1 MVDIEYDQEKF
12 FQEEIAKIT
21 DETIKEK
28 LNKIKK
34 LVVARINLEKEFK
47 AEQNKLE
54 AKYESQYAP
63 LYQARS
69 DIINGKVSVNYE
81 DVKTVLPEVKVSQ
94 NENTETGIPDY
105 WLTCLKNSSQFGEII
120 NTKDEKIL
128 KHLTDITL
136 DYKENGNFT
145 LFFHFSSN
153 EYFSHTALTREFIMS
168 PDAHTIS
175 KIVSTKIEWANE
187 EVNPTV
193 AKKKKKVK
201 SKGKGEV
208 KTIVKLEEC
217 ESFFNFFKDYSAE
230 EQQKKLEN
238 KEENESEEEED
249 TNIYIEEEYDL
260 GIFIKDELIP
270 YSLEYYLDIVDEEG
284 DEEMEEDEDDMDDG
298 EDDGEE
304 EQKPKKKLF

>member
-1 MVDIEYDQEKF
+1 MVDTEYDQEKA
-12 FQEEIAKIT
+12 FQEELAKVT
-21 DETIKEK
+21 DDSIKEK

-34 LVVARINLEKEFK
+34 LVVQRINLEKDFK

-63 LYQARS
+63 LYEARS
-69 DIINGKVSVNYE
+69 GIINGRVTVNYE
-81 DVKTVLPEVKVSQ
+81 DVKAILPEVKITST
-94 NENTETGIPDY
+94 ENTETGIPDY
-105 WLTCLKNSSQFGEII
+105 WLICLKNSSQFGELI
-120 NTKDEKIL
+120 NNKDEKVL

-145 LFFHFSSN
+145 LFFHFSPN
-153 EYFSHTALTREFIMS
+153 EFFKHEILSREFLMDI
-168 PDAHTIS
+168 AHNIS

-187 EVNPTV
+187 EVNPTI

-201 SKGKGEV
+201 SKGKSEV

-217 ESFFNFFKDYSAE
+217 ESFFNFFKDYNAE
-230 EQQKKLEN
+230 DIKN
-238 KEENESEEEED
+238 KEIKEDQESEEEED
-249 TNIYIEEEYDL
+249 QNMYIEEEYDL

-284 DEEMEEDEDDMDDG
+284 DEEMEEDEDDLDDG
-298 EDDGEE
+298 EDDDEE
-304 EQKPKKKLF
+304 AKPKKKLF

>member
-1 MVDIEYDQEKF
+1 MVDTEYDQEKA
-12 FQEEIAKIT
+12 FQEELSKIT
-21 DETIKEK
+21 DESIKEK

-34 LVVARINLEKEFK
+34 LVVARINLEKDFK

-63 LYQARS
+63 LYEARN
-69 DIINGKVSVNYE
+69 DIINGKVTVNYE
-81 DVKTVLPEVKVSQ
+81 DVKAILPEVKVSL

-105 WLTCLKNSSQFGEII
+105 WLTCLKNSSQFGELI

-136 DYKENGNFT
+136 EYKENGNFT
-145 LFFHFSSN
+145 LFFHFTPN
-153 EYFSHTALTREFIMS
+153 EYFSHTVLTREFIM
-168 PDAHTIS
+168 DIAHAIN

-187 EVNPTV
+187 DVNPTV

-217 ESFFNFFKDYSAE
+217 ESFFNFFKDYNAE
-230 EQQKKLEN
+230 DLKN
-238 KEENESEEEED
+238 KEIKEDAESEEEED
-249 TNIYIEEEYDL
+249 TNMYIEEEYDL

-298 EDDGEE
+298 EDDGEDE
-304 EQKPKKKLF
+304 PKPKKKLF